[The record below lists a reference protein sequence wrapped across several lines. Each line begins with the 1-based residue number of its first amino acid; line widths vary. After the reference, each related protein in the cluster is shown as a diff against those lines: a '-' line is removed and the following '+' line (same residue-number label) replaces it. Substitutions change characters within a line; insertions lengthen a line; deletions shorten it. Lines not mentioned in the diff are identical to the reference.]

1 VKYTGLSSSCVTAGQ
16 NQFQP
21 SDPPAPQGSGGETR
35 TLNLVINSHLLCRL
49 SYPGKLGPRYH
60 PRPPAAAHRELL
72 VTQVIAQLTAAK
84 GLAQLGEAF
93 GLDLAYAFAC
103 HAEGLAH
110 FLQGMSLAV
119 LETKA

>member
-1 VKYTGLSSSCVTAGQ
+1 
-16 NQFQP
+16 
-21 SDPPAPQGSGGETR
+21 
-35 TLNLVINSHLLCRL
+35 L

-72 VTQVIAQLTAAK
+72 VLPPGTSAPFGDAKVFAETIVQERQSGRTLPVMALVAEVIAQLTAAK